1 MGAGGVASMNFWVM
15 LYRFAWII
23 VIVCCAIAVI
33 CVFVP
38 RAHTH
43 QELQRRK
50 RLLEE
55 GNARLESKIRDL
67 DEKQQRFRSDPEF
80 VERIARR
87 QGMAKPGET
96 IFRFATTNTVTGRR
110 P

>member
-1 MGAGGVASMNFWVM
+1 MNFWVM

-23 VIVCCAIAVI
+23 VVVCCVIAVI

-38 RAHTH
+38 SAHTH
-43 QELQRRK
+43 QELQKRK
-50 RLLEE
+50 RSIED
-55 GNARLESKIRDL
+55 GNARLESRIRQL
-67 DEKQQRFRSDPEF
+67 DEKQQRFRTDPEF
-80 VERIARR
+80 VERIARE

-96 IFRFATTNTVTGRR
+96 IFRFATTNNTTAGRR

>member
-1 MGAGGVASMNFWVM
+1 MNFWVM

-23 VIVCCAIAVI
+23 VIVCCVIAVI

-50 RLLEE
+50 RALEE
-55 GNARLESKIRDL
+55 GNARLESKIRQL
-67 DEKQQRFRSDPEF
+67 DEKQQRFRTDPEF
-80 VERIARR
+80 VERIARE

-96 IFRFATTNTVTGRR
+96 IFRFVPTNGVSRGRR
-110 P
+110 

>member
-1 MGAGGVASMNFWVM
+1 MNFWVM

-23 VIVCCAIAVI
+23 VIVCCVIAVI

-38 RAHTH
+38 RAHTQ

-50 RLLEE
+50 RSLEDN
-55 GNARLESKIRDL
+55 NARLESRIRQL
-67 DEKQQRFRSDPEF
+67 DEKQQRFRTDPEF
-80 VERIARR
+80 VERIARE

-96 IFRFATTNTVTGRR
+96 IFRFPSTNKVSGAR

>member
-1 MGAGGVASMNFWVM
+1 MNFWVM
-15 LYRFAWII
+15 LYRLAWI
-23 VIVCCAIAVI
+23 VVLVCCAIAVL

-38 RAHTH
+38 RAHNH
-43 QELQRRK
+43 QELQKRK
-50 RLLEE
+50 RTVEE
-55 GNARLESKIRDL
+55 NNARLESRIREL

-80 VERIARR
+80 VERIARE

-96 IFRFATTNTVTGRR
+96 IFRFSTSNTVSGKR